1 MYIYENTTDRSY
13 SLASCFWFET
23 RLKIGMFEKSIILF
37 HFKYKTSASLKG
49 EYFNQ
54 EFTRMLSM
62 YL

>member
-1 MYIYENTTDRSY
+1 MYIYENTNERSY

-23 RLKIGMFEKSIILF
+23 RLEIWMFEKSIILF
-37 HFKYKTSASLKG
+37 YFKYEMSASLKR